1 MSLLNDITNNFKKR
15 MAEGVDR
22 VSDKEAEDG
31 WDELEDKDMDN
42 DGDTDKTDSYLY
54 KRQGMV
60 AKMDEN
66 ALGIDE
72 PYYVEIA
79 VRDARK
85 AVEAIKDVPMLSKA
99 LRNKTLKP
107 YGTNVFATDDEDI
120 MQMLSD
126 ILLDNNIDL
135 LNHKGL
141 DEMSTT
147 AGVPG
152 YMTPKAFGDADED
165 TYTQG
170 GMERVKE
177 TNRIFKPMGRT
188 KRMESKSSYKSMMA
202 EMYGVNSE
210 LNEAANPELDKMVTA
225 FVDKIADRYG
235 YPTSDAIM
243 AMFEAL
249 KRKGFLHKSVNYKSP
264 SNYSVDEA
272 VSYRDYKKDETASP
286 SHKVNKGIQEVN
298 AMLAEIEKIIHNNLR
313 LKTEMGV
320 NSGQFWK
327 KTSGRIG
334 KINERIVRISN
345 KLKELSK

>member
-1 MSLLNDITNNFKKR
+1 MSLINDITNSFRRKLR
-15 MAEGVDR
+15 EGVDNI
-22 VSDKEAEDG
+22 SDKEAEAG
-31 WDELEDKDMDN
+31 WDELEDKDLDN
-42 DGDTDKTDSYLY
+42 DGDTDKSDSYLY
-54 KRQGMV
+54 KRQGTV

-66 ALGIDE
+66 ALGVDE

-85 AVEAIKDVPMLSKA
+85 AVEAIQDVPELSKA

-107 YGTNVFATDDEDI
+107 YGSNVFATDDEDV

-126 ILLDNNIDL
+126 ILSDSGVELI
-135 LNHKGL
+135 NHVGL

-147 AGVPG
+147 GGVAG

-170 GMERVKE
+170 GMEKVKE

-202 EMYGVNSE
+202 EMYGVDSE
-210 LNEAANPELDKMVTA
+210 LNEASNPELDKMVKR
-225 FVDKIADRYG
+225 FIDGLSNKYG
-235 YPTSDAIM
+235 YRSSDAIM

-249 KRKGFLHKSVNYKSP
+249 KRLDYIHKSVNYKAP
-264 SNYSVDEA
+264 SGFTVEEA

-286 SHKVNKGIQEVN
+286 SQKVNKGIQEVN
-298 AMLAEIEKIIHNNLR
+298 AMLAEIEKIVHNNLR

-320 NSGQFWK
+320 NSSQFWK
-327 KTSGRIG
+327 KTSGRIS

>member
-1 MSLLNDITNNFKKR
+1 MGLLDDITSSFRRKLH
-15 MAEGVDR
+15 EGVDR
-22 VSDKEAEDG
+22 VSDKEAEEG
-31 WDELEDKDMDN
+31 WDDLEDKDMDN

-66 ALGIDE
+66 ALGVDE

-85 AVEAIKDVPMLSKA
+85 AVEAVHSDYMLRRALQNKDLV
-99 LRNKTLKP
+99 T
-107 YGTNVFATDDEDI
+107 YGSNVFATEDEDLFDTLTRVLADDRI
-120 MQMLSD
+120 EISSSSNLE
-126 ILLDNNIDL
+126 
-135 LNHKGL
+135 
-141 DEMSTT
+141 EMSTT

-170 GMERVKE
+170 GMEKVKE

-188 KRMESKSSYKSMMA
+188 KRMESKSSYKAMMS
-202 EMYGVNSE
+202 EMYGVNI
-210 LNEAANPELDKMVTA
+210 NEASNPEMDKLVTA

-243 AMFEAL
+243 AIFEAL

-286 SHKVNKGIQEVN
+286 SQKVNKGIQEVN
-298 AMLAEIEKIIHNNLR
+298 AMLAEIEKIVQNNLR

-320 NSGQFWK
+320 NSNQFWK

>member
-1 MSLLNDITNNFKKR
+1 MSLINDITDSFRRKLR
-15 MAEGVDR
+15 EGVDN
-22 VSDKEAEDG
+22 VSDKEAEAG
-31 WDELEDKDMDN
+31 WDELEDKDLDN
-42 DGDTDKTDSYLY
+42 DGDTDKSDSYLY
-54 KRQGMV
+54 KRQGTV

-72 PYYVEIA
+72 PFYVEIA

-85 AVEAIKDVPMLSKA
+85 AVEAIQDVPELSKA

-107 YGTNVFATDDEDI
+107 YGSNVFATDDEVV

-126 ILLDNNIDL
+126 ILSNNGVEL
-135 LNHKGL
+135 LNHVGL
-141 DEMSTT
+141 DEMSSTG
-147 AGVPG
+147 GVAG
-152 YMTPKAFGDADED
+152 YMTPKAFGDADKD

-170 GMERVKE
+170 GMEKVKE

-202 EMYGVNSE
+202 EMYGVTETTHVSKSTITVMVKRFIDE
-210 LNEAANPELDKMVTA
+210 LSNK
-225 FVDKIADRYG
+225 YG
-235 YPTSDAIM
+235 YRSSDAIM
-243 AMFEAL
+243 ALFEAL
-249 KRKGFLHKSVNYKSP
+249 KRLNYIHRSVNYKAP
-264 SNYSVDEA
+264 SGFSVEEA

-286 SHKVNKGIQEVN
+286 SQKVNKGIQEVN
-298 AMLAEIEKIIHNNLR
+298 AMLAEIEKIVHNNLR